1 MPHYDY
7 QCESCGH
14 RYEKFQ
20 QMTEPPETS
29 CPACGSRVKRLIGT
43 GAVLMFKG
51 SGFYETDYRKKTP
64 SCPADSGGESSCCE
78 GCPKKEEKGA
88 D

>member
-7 QCESCGH
+7 VCEKCHH

-20 QMTEPPETS
+20 QMSDTADSE
-29 CPACGSRVKRLIGT
+29 CPVCGGPVRRLIGT
-43 GAVLMFKG
+43 GAGLIFKG
-51 SGFYETDYRKKTP
+51 SGFYETDYKKKS
-64 SCPADSGGESSCCE
+64 SCPIETGKSSGCCE
-78 GCPKKEEKGA
+78 GCHKKS